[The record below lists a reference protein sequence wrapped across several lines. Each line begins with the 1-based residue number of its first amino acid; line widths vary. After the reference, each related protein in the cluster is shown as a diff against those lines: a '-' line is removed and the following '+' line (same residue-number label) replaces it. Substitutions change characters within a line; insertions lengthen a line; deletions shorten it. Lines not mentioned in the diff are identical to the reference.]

1 MKRLC
6 VIIMSICSLLCGCGD
21 EPETEVVF
29 IGDSIVAHWNLQ
41 ESFPTLRCSNLGLGG
56 TGLDYLCKHAGSC
69 SDKVAVVISGTN
81 DMWTLSAPGAINE
94 YAREYAAAVRGLGA
108 STAFVI
114 AILPRASVSDS
125 DKLQTMRV
133 QLNSAINRELA
144 GERNVVYLDFNEQM
158 GQDGAPDS
166 ELFYDGLHPNG
177 QGYERLSALL
187 YPYLR
192 ELFSQK
198 N

>member
-1 MKRLC
+1 
-6 VIIMSICSLLCGCGD
+6 
-21 EPETEVVF
+21 
-29 IGDSIVAHWNLQ
+29 
-41 ESFPTLRCSNLGLGG
+41 
-56 TGLDYLCKHAGSC
+56 
-69 SDKVAVVISGTN
+69 
-81 DMWTLSAPGAINE
+81 
-94 YAREYAAAVRGLGA
+94 
-108 STAFVI
+108 
-114 AILPRASVSDS
+114 
-125 DKLQTMRV
+125 MRV

-144 GERNVVYLDFNEQM
+144 VERNVVYLDFNEQM